1 MAYPY
6 QPVTRVDGELIDAA
20 KYMADQ
26 ILHAIDN
33 RPSSIDDASADVT
46 AFRTTKDP
54 GPVGAEVLP
63 VTLEEELRILRH
75 VIRALK
81 PSATQWYQ
89 DAPAQGDP
97 VYAEVFGA

>member
-1 MAYPY
+1 
-6 QPVTRVDGELIDAA
+6 TRVDGEVITAA

-26 ILHAIDN
+26 IQHATEN
-33 RPSSIDDASADVT
+33 RPTSIDDASTDVT

-54 GPVGAEVLP
+54 GAVGSEALP
-63 VTLEEELRILRH
+63 VTLEEELHIIRH
-75 VIRALK
+75 VIRLLK
-81 PSATQWYQ
+81 PGATQWYQ